1 MQRLE
6 KENRTLRKK
15 LERAQR
21 DLQQLEVTTEK
32 KERLLRQALHDLRDS
47 QDNVA
52 ARQQMIAQ
60 LQRSQSQLVHAEKMS
75 SLGQLVAGIAHEIN
89 NPVNFIYANLEH
101 LDGYFVDLLALL
113 GTYETHNPDLDPDL
127 LPIEPDELEFMR
139 GDVMKVLASM
149 RVGSQRIQEIVKS
162 LKNFSRL
169 DEATFKTADIHQGI
183 DNTLMILHHRWSGKA
198 GRVEVEIVKRYG
210 EVPMVECCPGQLNQV
225 FMNLL
230 SNAIDALDDVRYG
243 PEDGGNESEKEDCDS
258 PMIVITTTHQPS
270 THTIQVAIADNGS
283 GISPANQRKLFDP
296 FFTTKPVGRGTGL
309 GLAISHEVITK
320 QHGGTIEVSSVL
332 GEGTT
337 FTVTLPVQAK
347 PMV

>member
-1 MQRLE
+1 
-6 KENRTLRKK
+6 
-15 LERAQR
+15 
-21 DLQQLEVTTEK
+21 
-32 KERLLRQALHDLRDS
+32 
-47 QDNVA
+47 
-52 ARQQMIAQ
+52 
-60 LQRSQSQLVHAEKMS
+60 
-75 SLGQLVAGIAHEIN
+75 
-89 NPVNFIYANLEH
+89 
-101 LDGYFVDLLALL
+101 
-113 GTYETHNPDLDPDL
+113 
-127 LPIEPDELEFMR
+127 
-139 GDVMKVLASM
+139 VLASM
-149 RVGSQRIQEIVKS
+149 RVGSHRIQEIVKS

-169 DEATFKTADIHQGI
+169 DEATFKAADIHQGI

-198 GRVEVEIVKRYG
+198 GRAQVEIVKRYG

-230 SNAIDALDDVRYG
+230 SNAIDALDDVRQD
-243 PEDGGNESEKEDCDS
+243 PEDGGKGAAKEDRDS
-258 PMIVITTTHQPS
+258 LTIVITTTYQPS
-270 THTIQVAIADNGS
+270 THTVQVAIADNGS

-347 PMV
+347 KPMV